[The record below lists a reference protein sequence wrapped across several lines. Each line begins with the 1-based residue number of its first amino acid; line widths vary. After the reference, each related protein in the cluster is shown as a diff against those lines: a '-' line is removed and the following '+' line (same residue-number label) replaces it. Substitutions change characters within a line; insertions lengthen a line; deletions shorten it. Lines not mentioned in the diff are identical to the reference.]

1 MRLSELQSK
10 INRIAPTGDIEISP
24 TQVADPLSGEVGYQ
38 VDNFSEVIDTLSPL
52 TGFSWFSVDEAT
64 FSALENEY
72 ASKASPVVLTQTH
85 FTHYQNLVNRLNQ
98 ARDLARV
105 SDVLSLAVEE
115 QDPYSVY
122 FKVPEN
128 VSTPDQFSEWHER
141 MAQVLKIVAG
151 GGRGTFKLSGTEQGS
166 IWFGWLTD
174 LDTYLLMASV
184 LKIIYKAV
192 RYRNDNPVDDAS
204 LEALVKVFRPE
215 TAEEDIPEAVRKLRQ
230 EQYQSN
236 TEKDIKEQQ
245 EALQV
250 HFEARGV
257 TVSVSAVG
265 RGVNVLMPEVLDNGQ
280 EVRLSW
286 KRPKYI
292 KGSDEEL
299 DIALGEVDIPSLSQ
313 SPKQLPQGEE
323 RDNE

>member
-1 MRLSELQSK
+1 MRLSELLSK
-10 INRIAPTGDIEISP
+10 INQIAPKGDIEIRY
-24 TQVADPLSGEVGYQ
+24 TQVPNPLSADMGYQ
-38 VDNFSEVIDTLSPL
+38 VENFSEVLDTLSPL
-52 TGFSWFSVDEAT
+52 AGFSWLNVDEST
-64 FSALENEY
+64 IRALENEY
-72 ASKASPVVLTQTH
+72 ANKVSPVILTQTH
-85 FTHYQNLVNRLNQ
+85 FAHYQNLVKRLNQ
-98 ARDLARV
+98 ARDMNRV

-122 FKVPEN
+122 FKVPDN
-128 VSTPDQFSEWHER
+128 VSTPDQFSAWHER

-151 GGRGTFKLSGTEQGS
+151 GGRGTFKISGTEQGS
-166 IWFGWLTD
+166 IWLGWLTD

-204 LEALVKVFRPE
+204 LEAFIKVFRPE

-245 EALQV
+245 DALQV

-265 RGVNVLMPEVLDNGQ
+265 RAVNALMPEVLDNGQ

-286 KRPKYI
+286 TRPKYI

-299 DIALGEVDIPSLSQ
+299 DIALSEVDIPSLSQ
-313 SPKQLPQGEE
+313 PSKQLSQAEE

>member
-1 MRLSELQSK
+1 MRLSELLSK
-10 INRIAPTGDIEISP
+10 INQITPNGDIEINF
-24 TQVADPLSGEVGYQ
+24 TQVPYPLNGDMGYQ
-38 VDNFSEVIDTLSPL
+38 VDNFREVIDTLSPL
-52 TGFSWFSVDEAT
+52 AGFSWFNVDEST
-64 FSALENEY
+64 IRALENEY
-72 ASKASPVVLTQTH
+72 ANQVSPVVLTQSH
-85 FTHYQNLVNRLNQ
+85 FTHYQNLVKRLNQ
-98 ARDLARV
+98 ARDLNRI
-105 SDVLSLAVEE
+105 SDVLGLAVED

-141 MAQVLKIVAG
+141 MAQVLKIVAS
-151 GGRGTFKLSGTEQGS
+151 GGRGTFKISGTEQGS
-166 IWFGWLTD
+166 IWVGWLTD
-174 LDTYLLMASV
+174 PDTYLLMASV

-204 LEALVKVFRPE
+204 LEALIKVFRPE

-230 EQYQSN
+230 EQHQSN

-250 HFEARGV
+250 HYEARGV

-265 RGVNVLMPEVLDNGQ
+265 RGVSVLMPEVLDNGQ

-292 KGSDEEL
+292 KGSDKEL
-299 DIALGEVDIPSLSQ
+299 DIALGEVEIPSLSQ